1 MDAGFRD
8 GVVGTALAWALVL
21 GAVGF
26 ACGFLGPIA
35 LNPDANQGPLLG
47 IFITGPGGALLGLA
61 LGAILAAAKIAP
73 VLRRRL
79 LGPVAL
85 VWGTAVLAA
94 CLPGPAQRGEIIEGA
109 VRTCIDP
116 AERIDAATAE
126 WERRVAGAPWAKLP
140 PKWQE
145 NAPRMLA
152 NEPGRIASVSV
163 ERTRPIYENRRPW
176 NRGSLA
182 ARDWV
187 LGYEEREFFVSG
199 GATACDDLVAAGRS
213 FYHPTDTPP
222 TRAWP
227 PDRLPNYLGL
237 LTLGPVPA
245 AYQLLAQ

>member
-1 MDAGFRD
+1 MSTRD
-8 GVVGTALAWALVL
+8 GVVGSALSFALVL

-35 LNPDANQGPLLG
+35 LNPEANQGPLLG

-61 LGAILAAAKIAP
+61 LGAMLAVLKTAP
-73 VLRRRL
+73 ATRRRL
-79 LGPVAL
+79 LG
-85 VWGTAVLAA
+85 LAA
-94 CLPGPAQRGEIIEGA
+94 LAWGGGALLASLPEPAYRGEIVEGA
-109 VRTCIDP
+109 VRACIDP

-126 WERRVAGAPWAKLP
+126 WEQRAADAPWAKLA

-145 NAPRMLA
+145 NAAHMLA

-176 NRGSLA
+176 NRGRLA
-182 ARDWV
+182 ARDWI

-199 GATACDDLVAAGRS
+199 TPAACDDLVAAGRS
-213 FYHPTDTPP
+213 FFHQTDSPHA
-222 TRAWP
+222 RAWP
-227 PDRLPNYLGL
+227 PERLPNYLGL

-245 AYQLLAQ
+245 EYRSLAQ

>member
-1 MDAGFRD
+1 MSTRN
-8 GVVGTALAWALVL
+8 GVVGSAFSWALLL

-35 LNPDANQGPLLG
+35 LNPEANQGPLLG
-47 IFITGPGGALLGLA
+47 IFVTGPGGALLGLA
-61 LGAILAAAKIAP
+61 LGAILAALKTAP
-73 VLRRRL
+73 AARRRL

-85 VWGTAVLAA
+85 VWGAAVLVA
-94 CLPGPAQRGEIIEGA
+94 CLPEPAYRGQIIEGA
-109 VRTCIDP
+109 VRACTDP
-116 AERIDAATAE
+116 AERIDASTAE
-126 WERRVAGAPWAKLP
+126 WERRVAEAPWAKLP

-145 NAPRMLA
+145 NAARMLV
-152 NEPGRIASVSV
+152 NEPGRIAAVSV
-163 ERTRPIYENRRPW
+163 ERTRPVYENRRPW

-182 ARDWV
+182 ARDWA

-213 FYHPTDTPP
+213 FYHPTDAPQ

-227 PDRLPNYLGL
+227 PDRLPDYLGL

-245 AYQLLAQ
+245 EYQSLVR